1 MREKYYSHTPD
12 ETVIKC
18 GIDSKWNLRAELGAG
33 EIRFV
38 LNMIL
43 TLFYKIKAQL
53 FLNNLPMLV
62 LQLIVESNFQPR
74 QQCSGV

>member
-1 MREKYYSHTPD
+1 MRKKYYSHTPD

-18 GIDSKWNLRAELGAG
+18 GIDSKWNLRAELGEG

-43 TLFYKIKAQL
+43 TLFYRWENQGTIIFK
-53 FLNNLPMLV
+53 
-62 LQLIVESNFQPR
+62 
-74 QQCSGV
+74 